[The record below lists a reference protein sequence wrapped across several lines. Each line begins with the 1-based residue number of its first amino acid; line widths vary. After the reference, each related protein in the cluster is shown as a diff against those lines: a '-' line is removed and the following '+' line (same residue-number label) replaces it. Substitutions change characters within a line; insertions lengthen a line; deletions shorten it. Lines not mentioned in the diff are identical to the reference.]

1 MGRQERARA
10 IVKLAAVGAP
20 SSVREWLK
28 RDEFGGWERS
38 ALRLLALLDDP
49 KVAASIAARGATDA
63 DIDQELANELV
74 LAALTAAL
82 ADARKNEGARG
93 MRRRELSGKVKR
105 P

>member
-1 MGRQERARA
+1 MTPNVERARV
-10 IVKLAAVGAP
+10 IVKLAASWAP
-20 SSVREWLK
+20 SSAKEWLK

-38 ALRLLALLDDP
+38 ALGLLAKLEEP
-49 KVAASIAARGATDA
+49 AVAARIAARGATDE

-93 MRRRELSGKVKR
+93 MRRRKLSAR
-105 P
+105 R